1 MSKSPTITDAPNPHP
16 GFGLREDLLE
26 PLGQSVD
33 DVARATG
40 LTPARIAAVLDGAI
54 AIDADFDLRF
64 GRYFG
69 FSPGYFMRLQL
80 QHDIAAA
87 RQSVGAELDAITPL
101 ALRTAA
107 E

>member
-1 MSKSPTITDAPNPHP
+1 MSKSPTIIESPNPHP
-16 GFGLREDLLE
+16 GFGLRGDLLE
-26 PLGQSVD
+26 PLAQSVD
-33 DVARATG
+33 DVASATG
-40 LTPARIAAVLDGAI
+40 LTAARISAVLDGAQ

-69 FSPGYFMRLQL
+69 FSPGYFMRLQV

-87 RQSVGAELDAITPL
+87 RQSVGAALDAITPL